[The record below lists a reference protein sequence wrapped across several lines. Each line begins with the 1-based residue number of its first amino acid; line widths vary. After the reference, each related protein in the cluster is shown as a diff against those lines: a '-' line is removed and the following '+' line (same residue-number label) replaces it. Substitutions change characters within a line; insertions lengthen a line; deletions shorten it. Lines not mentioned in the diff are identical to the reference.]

1 MLVNMNEV
9 LLPAKQKKYAVGL
22 FNAVNLELARG
33 IIAAAEAT
41 QSPVIMGTAEVLL
54 PYGPLEEVSY
64 YLIPM
69 AKKANVPVVI
79 HLDHGLRKETCLKA
93 LELGFSSIMYDC
105 STDPYEINIEKVREM
120 AETAH
125 SYGATIE
132 GELGHVGDNP
142 DSAEGD
148 SHLEDPSRFFTDPK
162 MAKDYVEKTGVDALA
177 IAVGNAHGAYKL
189 PPKLDFERIRTIAD
203 TVKVPLVLHGGSG
216 LTDNDFRRAIQEGI
230 SKVNIF
236 TDINV
241 AAVEAE
247 FKKFDSM
254 NKGIIDLIPAA
265 VEAVKQECQK
275 KMELFSSCGHGRD
288 FEGGISN
295 KKIPVEE
302 ADRAKLV
309 EMIVAEVK
317 RQLS

>member
-1 MLVNMNEV
+1 MLVNLNDV
-9 LLPAKQKKYAVGL
+9 LIPAKKNHYAAGL

-33 IIAAAEAT
+33 IISAAEST
-41 QSPVIMGTAEVLL
+41 GSPVIMGTAEVLL

-79 HLDHGLRKETCLKA
+79 HLDHGLKKETCLQA

-105 STDPYEINIEKVREM
+105 STDSYEENVKKVKEM
-120 AETAH
+120 ADIAH

-132 GELGHVGDNP
+132 GELGHVGDN
-142 DSAEGD
+142 EGSPEGS
-148 SHLEDPSRFFTDPK
+148 SHLTDPKQFYTEPK
-162 MAKDYVEKTGVDALA
+162 MAKDYVDRTGVDALA

-189 PPKLDFERIRTIAD
+189 PPKLDFERIRTIAK
-203 TVKVPLVLHGGSG
+203 TVDVPLVLHGGSG
-216 LTDNDFRRAIQEGI
+216 LTDDDFKQAIRDGI

-247 FKKFDSM
+247 FKKFSNM

-265 VEAVKQECQK
+265 VEAVKQETMK
-275 KMELFSSCGHGRD
+275 KMKLFGSERKAGYTQD
-288 FEGGISN
+288 
-295 KKIPVEE
+295 VEKMPE
-302 ADRAKLV
+302 VDV
-309 EMIVAEVK
+309 ERITQIVVNEVK
-317 RQLS
+317 KYIGK

>member
-9 LLPAKQKKYAVGL
+9 LIPAKKNRYAVGL

-41 QSPVIMGTAEVLL
+41 RSPVIMGSAEVLL
-54 PYGPLEEVSY
+54 PYGPLEEISY

-69 AKKANVPVVI
+69 AKKASVPVVV
-79 HLDHGLRKETCLKA
+79 HLDHGLTYDTCVKA
-93 LELGFSSIMYDC
+93 LKLGFSSVMYDC
-105 STDPYEINIEKVREM
+105 STDTYEENVRKVKEM
-120 AETAH
+120 ADLAH

-132 GELGHVGDNP
+132 GELGHVGDNEG
-142 DSAEGD
+142 SAEGSD
-148 SHLEDPSRFFTDPK
+148 HLEDPSKFFTDPAL
-162 MAKDYVEKTGVDALA
+162 AKDFVQKTGVDALA

-189 PPKLDFERIRTIAD
+189 PPKLDFERIRTIAN
-203 TVKVPLVLHGGSG
+203 TVDVPLVLHGGSG
-216 LTDNDFRRAIQEGI
+216 LTDNDFKQAIKEGI

-247 FKKFDSM
+247 FKRFTSM

-265 VEAVKQECQK
+265 VEAIKQETMK
-275 KMELFSSCGHGRD
+275 KMQLFSSDGKADIGKTSMSD
-288 FEGGISN
+288 IDIEKLTQLVIAEA
-295 KKIPVEE
+295 KKYLG
-302 ADRAKLV
+302 K
-309 EMIVAEVK
+309 
-317 RQLS
+317 